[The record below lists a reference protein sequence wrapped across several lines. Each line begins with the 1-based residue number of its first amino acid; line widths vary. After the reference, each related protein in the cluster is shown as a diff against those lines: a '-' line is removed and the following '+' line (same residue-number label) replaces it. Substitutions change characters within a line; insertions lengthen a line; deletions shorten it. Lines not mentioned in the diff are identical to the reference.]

1 VAVTGADPTLLAGA
15 AARHPDHPLLT
26 FCDDATGER
35 TALSVAALGGWAA
48 RVAALLRDGCRLR
61 PGGRAAVL
69 LPPHWQTAA
78 VLLGA
83 WSAGIAVSLRP
94 LAIAGRPVLGPG
106 ARGTYDAVF
115 VSAARLDD
123 RLEDVPE
130 GNHRFVLD
138 VGPTAPRSRPAG
150 WLDFLPQVGR
160 YAGALPA
167 ASLGTATA
175 ATVDGTT
182 FREFGAVALGMAE
195 MLGLRAGDRLLIDAA
210 EHEEP
215 LKWLLAP
222 LAVGASVVLCANL
235 DRTALPARIAA
246 EGVTRVL

>member
-1 VAVTGADPTLLAGA
+1 VAVTGADPALLAA
-15 AARHPDHPLLT
+15 APRRPDHPLLT
-26 FCDDATGER
+26 FYDDATGER
-35 TALSVAALGGWAA
+35 TALSAAALGGWAA
-48 RVAALLRDGCRLR
+48 RTAALLRDGCGLE
-61 PGGRAAVL
+61 PGARAAVL

-83 WSAGIAVSLRP
+83 WSTGVAVSLRP
-94 LAIAGRPVLGPG
+94 VATAGLPVLGPG
-106 ARGTYDAVF
+106 AVGTYDAAF

-123 RLEDVPE
+123 WLEDVPDAV
-130 GNHRFVLD
+130 HRFVLD
-138 VGPTAPRSRPAG
+138 VGPTAPRSRPEG
-150 WLDFLPQVGR
+150 WREFLPEVGR

-182 FREFGAVALGMAE
+182 YRQFGAVAAGMAE
-195 MLGLRAGDRLLIDAA
+195 MLGLHAGDRLLVDAA

-222 LAVGASVVLCANL
+222 LSVGASVVLCANL
-235 DRTALPARIAA
+235 DRAALPARLQA
-246 EGVTRVL
+246 EQVTRVL